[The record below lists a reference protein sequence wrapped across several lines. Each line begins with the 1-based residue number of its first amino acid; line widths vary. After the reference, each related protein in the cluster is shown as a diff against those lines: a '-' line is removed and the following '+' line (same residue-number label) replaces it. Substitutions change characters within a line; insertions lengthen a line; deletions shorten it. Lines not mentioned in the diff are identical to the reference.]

1 MWQIWI
7 QMHNMQLNEFKNWQR
22 IIFKDVN
29 QEDSTSNED
38 CSYLFKLVQDIKPKK
53 ILEIGTW
60 IGKST
65 YALAL
70 AQDSTEVH
78 TVDKHGIMNM
88 WIEVPNKTHNIFR
101 YNMHSSDFLKEN
113 KNIFDFIFV
122 DGLLEPSDV
131 KEIFNCTLNK
141 FTIVFHDFY
150 FEDLADKG
158 NVNIFKFMEECLN
171 NNYYYKIDAVVGQ
184 CCAKL
189 EIIK

>member
-1 MWQIWI
+1 
-7 QMHNMQLNEFKNWQR
+7 MHNMQLNEFKNWQR

-78 TVDKHGIMNM
+78 TVDKHGIMDM

-150 FEDLADKG
+150 FNDPEDKG
-158 NVNIFKFMEECLN
+158 TKNVSEFINACTHY
-171 NNYYYKIDAVVGQ
+171 NYEFLFESEVGA
-184 CCAKL
+184 CCARL
-189 EIIK
+189 EITK